1 MSEAG
6 SQPTVAIE
14 KDLRDALPA
23 GARLRGYEIL
33 AVLGH
38 GGFGVTYRAH
48 DETLGRDVA
57 IKEYLPT
64 AVAVREDGTTV
75 LPRSTALADE
85 FRWGRER
92 FLQEART
99 LARLDG
105 APAILRVFDFL
116 EANGTAYM
124 VMALLEGEP
133 LEQRLRHDGCLSQ
146 PAIEGLLYPLLDG
159 LAAVHAAGFLHR
171 DIKPDNIMLDAKSA
185 PTLIDFGASRAPTAG
200 GTAAM
205 TAIFTPGYA
214 AAEQFTSARQGPWT
228 DIYGLGAT
236 LYHAIVGR
244 PPPSAFDRM
253 VRDTYE
259 PLAKLR
265 PAGFSLAFL
274 AAVDAGLRLRAA
286 DRPQSIA
293 DWRAIFEPSSAPDR
307 PAAAVSP
314 EPKRGLGLW
323 LGLAAAA
330 ILALAGGSYYFATS
344 QPSVPATAVAG
355 AEKAAQ
361 DKAVQMEQAELA
373 RLREEAAAREKA
385 DQAAALRR
393 QFEEEVRRKI
403 EAEAAEMK
411 RLEEEAKQKAD
422 AEAAAKRK
430 ADAEAAAKQRADAE
444 AAAKQ
449 RADAEAAAKR
459 KAEEAERK
467 PAEVAEAALQLGKID
482 RQHIQVALVA
492 LAFGGSLLDGTL
504 GTGSREMIAAWQK
517 ARNQPVT
524 GFLTGPQKEAL
535 LQEAAAAV
543 TKFDDEQKKIEEEKK
558 KAATGTGSVNPD
570 IVPLENNRGIALH
583 LARGNCNA
591 TANYVT
597 RVFANRLDLQFRG
610 GWQTFMADK
619 AGDFAR
625 SFAAPP
631 RGLPLT
637 VKGNLK
643 TRLVSV
649 ENATSGCLWKGSF

>member
-1 MSEAG
+1 MSETG
-6 SQPTVAIE
+6 SEPTVAVG
-14 KDLRDALPA
+14 KDLRGALPA

-38 GGFGVTYRAH
+38 GGFGVTYRAR
-48 DETLGRDVA
+48 DTTLGRDVA

-64 AVAVREDGTTV
+64 AVAIREDGTTV

-99 LARLDG
+99 LAKLDG
-105 APAILRVFDFL
+105 APAIVRVFDFL

-124 VMALLEGEP
+124 VMALLDGEP
-133 LEQRLRHDGCLSQ
+133 LNQRLKREGRLSQ
-146 PAIEGLLYPLLDG
+146 PAIERLLDPLLDG

-185 PTLIDFGASRAPTAG
+185 PTLIDFGASRAPMAG

-214 AAEQFTSARQGPWT
+214 AAEQFTSAKQGPWT
-228 DIYGLGAT
+228 DIYGLCAT

-253 VRDTYE
+253 VNDVYA

-265 PAGFSLAFL
+265 PAGFSPALL
-274 AAVDAGLRLRAA
+274 AAIDAGLKLRAT

-293 DWRAIFEPSSAPDR
+293 EWRPMLGRPSTPD
-307 PAAAVSP
+307 S
-314 EPKRGLGLW
+314 LW

-330 ILALAGGSYYFATS
+330 ILALTGAGYYFAVS
-344 QPSVPATAVAG
+344 QPSAPAMAAAPAVR
-355 AEKAAQ
+355 AEEVAQ
-361 DKAVQMEQAELA
+361 DKAAQTVPDDQRQQEQAELA
-373 RLREEAAAREKA
+373 RLRAEAAAREKA
-385 DQAAALRR
+385 EQEAALKR
-393 QFEEEVRRKI
+393 QVEEEVRRKI
-403 EAEAAEMK
+403 EAEAAEKK
-411 RLEEEAKQKAD
+411 RLEEEA
-422 AEAAAKRK
+422 R
-430 ADAEAAAKQRADAE
+430 
-444 AAAKQ
+444 Q

-459 KAEEAERK
+459 KAEEDERK
-467 PAEVAEAALQLGKID
+467 ALEATEAALQLGKVD

-492 LAFGGSLLDGTL
+492 LGFNPSLMDGTL
-504 GTGSREMIAAWQK
+504 DRGSRDLIAAWQK
-517 ARNQPVT
+517 ARNYPAT
-524 GFLTGPQKEAL
+524 GFLTGPQHQAL
-535 LQEAAAAV
+535 LQEAAPAIS
-543 TKFDDEQKKIEEEKK
+543 KFDDEQKKVEEERK
-558 KAATGTGSVNPD
+558 KAATGKTSVNPD
-570 IVPLENNRGIALH
+570 IVPLEDNKRITLY
-583 LARGNCNA
+583 LARGQKCNA
-591 TANYVT
+591 TAYYVA
-597 RVFANRLDLQFRG
+597 RVFANKLDLQFRG
-610 GWQTFMADK
+610 GWQTFEADK

-625 SFAAPP
+625 SFPGPAP
-631 RGLPLT
+631 GTYTLL

-649 ENATSGCLWKGSF
+649 ENVSGHCQWRGSF